1 MRLLFSSVSLLVAGS
16 NALPA
21 LLPRAGDN
29 TSFASPGNAS
39 YDYVIVG
46 GGTAGLTVAA
56 RLAEDA
62 GTTVAIIEAG
72 DVAENVHANISKV
85 PGYGYKVSIEGLDW
99 GFETTAQAGAGGRQ
113 LAYNRGK
120 ALGGSSATNLLAYH
134 RGTADSFQKWATLV
148 GDDSWTFANFL
159 PWYLKSVTYTAP
171 NQDLRAANASVPAL
185 NPASQSTEGGPLHV
199 THSNYADPVSS
210 FARDAWKE
218 LGVAEL
224 NDLLSGKLI
233 GNQYSPATINP
244 DDQTRD
250 TSATSFLQ
258 YATTSGRGNVKVYK
272 LSMAKRILFDGN
284 TATGVLASGSD
295 SEFTLSANKEVI
307 LAAGAMQSPQMLMV
321 SGIGPAET
329 LEKYGIEVI
338 ADRPGVGQNMQDHMF
353 VPTLWKVD
361 ATTESQLFDA
371 EFAAAAEN
379 AFNNDHTGILT
390 NTGADHFG
398 WEKLPNSSLARLDSA
413 AREDLAKFPADWPD
427 YEMVIGDLAY
437 SGDANY
443 AQGIMMLQSATSRGS
458 ISISSADAADP
469 PVIDTQTLSTATD
482 RAVAVEAVKR
492 VRQFFQTE
500 SMQRVVLEEV
510 TPGPAVQTDDEFLE
524 FIQQAAGPGY
534 HAACTCAMG
543 KTSDPNAVVD
553 TEGNV
558 IGAKS
563 LRVVD
568 ASVFPLLPPGHL
580 LSTVYAVAEKLAD
593 AIKS

>member
-1 MRLLFSSVSLLVAGS
+1 MRLLLSSVSLLVAGS

-21 LLPRAGDN
+21 LLPRASND

-39 YDYVIVG
+39 YDYVGSIPTTAETRKILTIAEVIVG

-56 RLAEDA
+56 RLAEDT

-72 DVAENVHANISKV
+72 DVAENVNANISKV

-113 LAYNRGK
+113 LTYNRGK

-134 RGTADSFQKWATLV
+134 RGTVDSFQEWATQV

-185 NPASQSTEGGPLHV
+185 NPASQSAEGGPLHV

-284 TATGVLASGSD
+284 TATGVLVSGSD

-307 LAAGAMQSPQMLMV
+307 LAAGAVSFLMFLN
-321 SGIGPAET
+321 S
-329 LEKYGIEVI
+329 LC
-338 ADRPGVGQNMQDHMF
+338 QC
-353 VPTLWKVD
+353 VD
-361 ATTESQLFDA
+361 
-371 EFAAAAEN
+371 AAAA
-379 AFNNDHTGILT
+379 AI
-390 NTGADHFG
+390 A
-398 WEKLPNSSLARLDSA
+398 
-413 AREDLAKFPADWPD
+413 
-427 YEMVIGDLAY
+427 
-437 SGDANY
+437 
-443 AQGIMMLQSATSRGS
+443 
-458 ISISSADAADP
+458 ADAHGFRHRPCRDSRKIRHRGYCGSPWSGAEHARP
-469 PVIDTQTLSTATD
+469 HV
-482 RAVAVEAVKR
+482 RANIVE
-492 VRQFFQTE
+492 
-500 SMQRVVLEEV
+500 
-510 TPGPAVQTDDEFLE
+510 G
-524 FIQQAAGPGY
+524 
-534 HAACTCAMG
+534 
-543 KTSDPNAVVD
+543 
-553 TEGNV
+553 
-558 IGAKS
+558 
-563 LRVVD
+563 
-568 ASVFPLLPPGHL
+568 
-580 LSTVYAVAEKLAD
+580 
-593 AIKS
+593 